1 MCVPVLRVSNLLL
14 IISYF
19 NGLDGVNEK
28 VSLTVFLMDIDE
40 VNGLSGYKVVS
51 NSSQVC
57 VVRY

>member
-1 MCVPVLRVSNLLL
+1 MSNLLL

-40 VNGLSGYKVVS
+40 VNSLSGYKVVS